1 MDILTK
7 IGDTVVAM
15 SNWLWGPPLLILLGA
30 GGLLLTIRFGFV
42 QFRHIGYIFSQTFG
56 KMFQKTEGGISS
68 FSACTAS
75 LAACVGASN
84 ITGVPV
90 AIAFGGPGAL
100 VWMWILAFAG
110 CATKLCEI
118 ALGIKYREKN
128 EMGEYVGGPM
138 YYMKK
143 GIKNKKFGA
152 ALAFAFAMIMMLEN
166 VPSAATQMVSA
177 IQTAKDIGLPAMGT
191 GIAIILIVAVVALG
205 GINRITKV
213 TDKMVPI
220 MVIVYVIGG
229 LIVLG
234 AHITAIPEALVVI
247 IKSAFSPMAAAG
259 GFAGSSVAAAIRW
272 GAARGA
278 YSNEAGDGAAPFIHS
293 AATVDHPIRQGFFGV
308 FEVFVDTMVV
318 CTFTGLI
325 CVVSGAYIQ
334 IDGANAATM
343 PSAAFSSVF
352 GSAGPVFITLMRLI
366 FVISTLIVLVQVGTK
381 SAEYCFGIK
390 FARIFRYM
398 YFVGMFFG
406 IVGGLEFIYRF
417 LDFFFALLI
426 ISNMT
431 GVLLLHG
438 EVVELLREFFH
449 TPGKYYMKDIEDKK
463 AAGKKVS

>member
-1 MDILTK
+1 
-7 IGDTVVAM
+7 
-15 SNWLWGPPLLILLGA
+15 
-30 GGLLLTIRFGFV
+30 
-42 QFRHIGYIFSQTFG
+42 
-56 KMFQKTEGGISS
+56 
-68 FSACTAS
+68 
-75 LAACVGASN
+75 
-84 ITGVPV
+84 
-90 AIAFGGPGAL
+90 
-100 VWMWILAFAG
+100 
-110 CATKLCEI
+110 
-118 ALGIKYREKN
+118 
-128 EMGEYVGGPM
+128 M

-220 MVIVYVIGG
+220 MVIIYVIGG

-234 AHITAIPEALVVI
+234 AHITTIPEALVVI

-352 GSAGPVFITLMRLI
+352 GSAGPVFITLMILI

-463 AAGKKVS
+463 AARKKAS